1 MQMFIFNNDLLGEKR
16 KKQEPQSAQ
25 REAAM
30 RAYLVFACAVATA
43 QSQTA
48 FDYSSFE
55 KQGNASSASSSTSD
69 SSGSQNAGAAGDWQK
84 YAGAHAN
91 WTNYAGAAG
100 DWHKYLKASTSG
112 SSGNSYSMDSGK
124 GSDDT
129 YSGPFKSDESILKLK
144 GNVTALN
151 AKKNE
156 IEHSMEHVKKYVPE
170 QDRTAAL
177 GQFKKDLSDIR
188 HMLEEAETTKEHD
201 NEKKGETKGEETNVS
216 SRSTQIWRQKNGGYP
231 QI

>member
-1 MQMFIFNNDLLGEKR
+1 MVRSLADRTFQLRSKKDLSDIRRLLKDAANVHDGANKGEKTN
-16 KKQEPQSAQ
+16 
-25 REAAM
+25 
-30 RAYLVFACAVATA
+30 V
-43 QSQTA
+43 
-48 FDYSSFE
+48 SSDE
-55 KQGNASSASSSTSD
+55 M
-69 SSGSQNAGAAGDWQK
+69 
-84 YAGAHAN
+84 
-91 WTNYAGAAG
+91 
-100 DWHKYLKASTSG
+100 LR
-112 SSGNSYSMDSGK
+112 
-124 GSDDT
+124 
-129 YSGPFKSDESILKLK
+129 YSGTALLAPYSGTALLARSDERILKLK
-144 GNVTALN
+144 GDVTALN

-201 NEKKGETKGEETNVS
+201 NEKKGETKGETKGEKTNVS